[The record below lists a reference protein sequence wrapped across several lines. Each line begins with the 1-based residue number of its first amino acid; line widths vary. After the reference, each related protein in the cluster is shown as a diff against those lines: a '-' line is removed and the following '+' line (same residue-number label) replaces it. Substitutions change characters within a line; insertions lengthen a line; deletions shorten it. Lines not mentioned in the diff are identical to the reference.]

1 MELLIFS
8 FKFFLLAGGE
18 KGGLL
23 DVNPGLI
30 FWTVVTFIL
39 LLLILKR
46 TAWKPMLEALKQRE
60 DSIRTAL
67 EKSEQAKLEA
77 EKLLEENKKNL
88 AAAEEQAKKIIDEGR
103 EFSSKLKAEI
113 LDKANEDAKKL
124 LDQTKIE
131 IDRKKDEA
139 LNELR
144 EVVADLAIQA
154 TEKLIDEKLDDKKHR
169 SLIDKFISTLPRQ

>member
-1 MELLIFS
+1 MENLLFS
-8 FKFFLLAGGE
+8 LIFFLLSGGE

-39 LLLILKR
+39 LLFLLKR

-60 DSIRTAL
+60 DSIRLAL

-77 EKLLEENKKNL
+77 EKILEENKKNL
-88 AAAEEQAKKIIDEGR
+88 AAAEERAKKIIDEGR
-103 EFSSKLKAEI
+103 EFSNKLKAEI
-113 LDKANEDAKKL
+113 LEKTNDDARKL
-124 LDQTKIE
+124 LDQAKIE
-131 IDRKKDEA
+131 IERKKDDA

-154 TEKLIDEKLDDKKHR
+154 AEKLIDEKLDDKKHR